1 MSARRGALAGMVVA
15 VTGAAQGM
23 GRAHA
28 VASAQAGADVVLLDR
43 VRVDSDEMRESA
55 AQVEVA
61 GAQAL
66 LCEAD
71 VTAQATLDAA
81 AAAAEARFGRVDAV
95 IANAGVFGV
104 GSVCSDDEGL
114 WHRSIEVNLTGAW
127 RTLRAFSPG
136 MIARRSGSVV
146 FIASVNGVE
155 PQVGYAAYSTSK
167 FGVIG
172 LMKNA
177 AAELGAAGIRCNAIL
192 PGVVETQMAATVRD
206 ERSDAEIA
214 LARRRG
220 VVLTDVGVLQ
230 PEDIAAAGVYL
241 NSPAARGVTG
251 VALPVDSGH
260 LVLPGV
266 NLRA

>member
-1 MSARRGALAGMVVA
+1 MGVRKALEGKIVA

-28 VASAQAGADVVLLDR
+28 VASAEAGADVVLLDR
-43 VRVDSDEMRESA
+43 VPLDSADFGESV

-61 GAQAL
+61 GGRAL
-66 LCEAD
+66 ALVAD
-71 VTAQATLDAA
+71 VTSQQSLDAA
-81 AAAAEARFGRVDAV
+81 ARAAEQRFGRVDAV

-104 GSVCSDDEGL
+104 EPICSEDESL
-114 WHRSIEVNLTGAW
+114 WNRAIEVNLTGAW
-127 RTLRAFSPG
+127 RTLKAFAPG
-136 MIARRSGSVV
+136 MMERRSGSVV
-146 FIASVNGVE
+146 FIASVNGIE
-155 PQVGYAAYSTSK
+155 PHTGYAAYSTSK

-177 AAELGAAGIRCNAIL
+177 AVELGAYNIRCNAIL
-192 PGVVETQMAATVRD
+192 PGVVETPMAASLRGART
-206 ERSDAEIA
+206 EEEIA

-220 VVLTDVGVLQ
+220 TALADVSVLQ

-241 NSPAARGVTG
+241 NSPMARGVTG

-266 NLRA
+266 NLSA